1 MLYVLEDGTIR
12 LTRGDTARL
21 SVNIVNDAD
30 GSTYEVRPNDVLI
43 MSLKK
48 NIRDATPVMQKKIVG
63 VDTFHIEPD
72 DTHDLEFGKY
82 LHDVQITTEDS
93 DVYTVIGPCA
103 FEVMKEV
110 TY

>member
-30 GSTYEVRPNDVLI
+30 GSTYEVRQNDVLI

-48 NIRDATPVMQKKIVG
+48 SYIKTKRRRHDA
-63 VDTFHIEPD
+63 
-72 DTHDLEFGKY
+72 
-82 LHDVQITTEDS
+82 
-93 DVYTVIGPCA
+93 
-103 FEVMKEV
+103 
-110 TY
+110 

>member
-21 SVNIVNDAD
+21 SVDIVNDAD

-48 NIRDATPVMQKKIVG
+48 SYIKTKRRRHDA
-63 VDTFHIEPD
+63 
-72 DTHDLEFGKY
+72 
-82 LHDVQITTEDS
+82 
-93 DVYTVIGPCA
+93 
-103 FEVMKEV
+103 
-110 TY
+110 

>member
-48 NIRDATPVMQKKIVG
+48 SYLKTKGRRHDA
-63 VDTFHIEPD
+63 
-72 DTHDLEFGKY
+72 
-82 LHDVQITTEDS
+82 
-93 DVYTVIGPCA
+93 
-103 FEVMKEV
+103 
-110 TY
+110 

>member
-48 NIRDATPVMQKKIVG
+48 SYLKTKRRRHDA
-63 VDTFHIEPD
+63 
-72 DTHDLEFGKY
+72 
-82 LHDVQITTEDS
+82 
-93 DVYTVIGPCA
+93 
-103 FEVMKEV
+103 
-110 TY
+110 

>member
-48 NIRDATPVMQKKIVG
+48 SYIKTKRRRHDA
-63 VDTFHIEPD
+63 
-72 DTHDLEFGKY
+72 
-82 LHDVQITTEDS
+82 
-93 DVYTVIGPCA
+93 
-103 FEVMKEV
+103 
-110 TY
+110 

>member
-12 LTRGDTARL
+12 LTRGDTAQL

-48 NIRDATPVMQKKIVG
+48 SYLKTKRRRHDA
-63 VDTFHIEPD
+63 
-72 DTHDLEFGKY
+72 
-82 LHDVQITTEDS
+82 
-93 DVYTVIGPCA
+93 
-103 FEVMKEV
+103 
-110 TY
+110 